1 MNEPTAKHLG
11 VKPAPDAL
19 PVQFYIAAT
28 ASLLERRTR
37 VLKHGDTFGVFDRYG
52 DIIPG
57 ESSPEGL
64 YHNDTR
70 YLSSLTLLVNGQRP
84 LFLSSKVEDNNAAL
98 SVDLTNPDIIDNDLL
113 VLQRDMVHIVRSK
126 FLWGGACFERLGLRN
141 YDATNPRIDLEILF
155 GADFSDIFEVRGN
168 TRPRRGHKEFAAESD
183 RIIISYHG
191 LDGVVRRTTAIFD
204 PAPVKLTNGSAL
216 YQLDLAKG
224 GRDSVFFSINCAE
237 GKEQPRE
244 AARSFFFNMKRARR
258 ELRTLASGAA
268 VIETSNQVFN
278 EVLRQSAA
286 DLYMLVTPTQHGPFP
301 YAGVPWFST
310 IFGRDA
316 LITAMQIL
324 WIDPSIARGV
334 LKYLAATQATAV
346 KPEADAEPGKI
357 VHEIRRGEMARLGEV
372 PFARYYGSVDGTALF
387 VILAGLYFE
396 RTGDLKT
403 IADLWPRVEDALRW
417 IDKYG
422 DRDGDGFVEYFR
434 QDESG
439 LVNQGWKDSSDSIF
453 HADGSLAHGPIAL
466 CEVQG
471 YVYAAKR
478 HAARLA
484 AVIGFTAQSARLLR
498 EAEELKARFD
508 ESFWSDALG
517 FYAIALDG
525 DKRRCEVR
533 SSNAG
538 HLLFSGIASDARGKK
553 VGEQLL
559 SRPFFSGWGVRTIAA
574 GESRYNPMSY
584 HNGSIW
590 PHDNA
595 IIGLGLARYGLK
607 QELQQLFAAQ
617 FDAACYMDLRRIPE
631 LFCGFQRTRGKGPT
645 LYPVACAPQAWS
657 SAAPF
662 AFIQASL
669 GVEIDYAAECI
680 RFRKPKLPAFL
691 DQLTIRSLAVG
702 DASLDILLRRYDGE
716 VSVSVTK
723 ATGPA
728 RVEVRL

>member
-1 MNEPTAKHLG
+1 MDEPSAKQLG
-11 VKPAPDAL
+11 AAAPEAP
-19 PVQFYIAAT
+19 PVQFYIPAT

-57 ESSPEGL
+57 ENSHEGL

-70 YLSSLTLLVNGQRP
+70 YLSSLAILLNGQRP

-98 SVDLTNPDIIDNDLL
+98 SVDLTNPDFVENDLL

-126 FLWGGACFERLGLRN
+126 FLWRSGCYERLGLKN
-141 YDATNPRIDLEILF
+141 FDAANPRINLEIHF
-155 GADFSDIFEVRGN
+155 GADFADIFEVRGN
-168 TRPRRGHKEFAAESD
+168 SRPRRGHKDFAHEHD
-183 RIIISYHG
+183 RVVVSYHG
-191 LDGVVRRTTAIFD
+191 LDGVIRRTTVAFD
-204 PAPVKLTNGSAL
+204 PAPAKITNSSAI
-216 YQLDLAKG
+216 YQIDLEKN
-224 GRDSVFFSINCAE
+224 RRSSVFFSVSCTEQKQSEAE
-237 GKEQPRE
+237 PTRG
-244 AARSFFFNMKRARR
+244 FFFNMKRARR
-258 ELRTLASGAA
+258 ELRSLGARAAS
-268 VIETSNQVFN
+268 IETSNQVFN
-278 EVLRQSAA
+278 EVLRQSVA
-286 DLYMLVTPTQHGPFP
+286 DLHMLVTSTEYGPFP

-316 LITAMQIL
+316 IITSMQIL
-324 WIDPSIARGV
+324 WMDSSIAKGV
-334 LKYLAATQATAV
+334 LKYLAATQATEV
-346 KPEADAEPGKI
+346 NPKADAEPGKI

-372 PFARYYGSVDGTALF
+372 PFARYYGSVDGTPLF

-403 IADLWPRVEDALRW
+403 IADLWPRIEDALKW
-417 IDKYG
+417 IDQYG

-434 QDESG
+434 QDENG

-453 HADGSLAHGPIAL
+453 HADGSLAQGPIAL

-484 AVIGFTAQSARLLR
+484 TAIGFTAIAARLGR
-498 EAEELKARFD
+498 EAEELKASFD
-508 ESFWSDALG
+508 ETFWSNEIG
-517 FYAIALDG
+517 SYAIALDG
-525 DKRRCEVR
+525 EKKRCEVR

-538 HLLFSGIASDARGKK
+538 HLLFAGIASDARGKK
-553 VGEQLL
+553 IGEQLL
-559 SRPFFSGWGVRTIAA
+559 SRPFFSGWGVRTIAD

-595 IIGLGLARYGLK
+595 IIGLGLARYGLT
-607 QELQQLFAAQ
+607 QELEQLFTAQ
-617 FDAACYMDLRRIPE
+617 FDAARYMELRRLPE
-631 LFCGFQRTRGKGPT
+631 LFCGFQRVSGKAPT

-662 AFIQASL
+662 ALIQASL
-669 GVEIDYAAECI
+669 GLEIDYAAECV
-680 RFRKPKLPAFL
+680 RFRRPKLPAFL
-691 DQLTIRSLAVG
+691 DHLTIHSLSVG
-702 DASLDILLRRYDGE
+702 DTCLDILLRRYQGE

-728 RVEVRL
+728 RVEVKL